1 MYSFHIT
8 DLVYIIYAYLPYA
21 AYYQAKK
28 SWVNKVFMIEIIFI
42 LILINTFTVL
52 DASNNPVLRIVA
64 VCSGSIFSILALRY
78 WYSAKKSF
86 QRKEIVMVSIILGIV
101 TLQVMGMLHPYIFL
115 LIYILLPLLYWKQIS
130 KCRNNIASAFHFRGI
145 LGQGSVSTLA
155 IFDPKVTGFYTYT
168 STIVAIQMIFAAY
181 LYIKQKWAKIIQVP
195 EVQTLSL
202 GFFFISDYIKEQRSH
217 YTLSKPRSLI
227 PSTSSFHHS
236 FHTVPSFRTYTLS
249 TST

>member
-86 QRKEIVMVSIILGIV
+86 QRKTLHCFQPSSNKTKRKREGWLGCKHDICATVSY
-101 TLQVMGMLHPYIFL
+101 QVSPCPRYPDHCTTTAAETY
-115 LIYILLPLLYWKQIS
+115 KED
-130 KCRNNIASAFHFRGI
+130 KCAQS
-145 LGQGSVSTLA
+145 QSSS
-155 IFDPKVTGFYTYT
+155 PT
-168 STIVAIQMIFAAY
+168 S
-181 LYIKQKWAKIIQVP
+181 L
-195 EVQTLSL
+195 
-202 GFFFISDYIKEQRSH
+202 
-217 YTLSKPRSLI
+217 
-227 PSTSSFHHS
+227 
-236 FHTVPSFRTYTLS
+236 
-249 TST
+249 

>member
-1 MYSFHIT
+1 MYSFHFI
-8 DLVYIIYAYLPYA
+8 DLVYILIPLA
-21 AYYQAKK
+21 ALSLLTKNWNSRK
-28 SWVNKVFMIEIIFI
+28 LIIDVI
-42 LILINTFTVL
+42 LVLIAANSFTALDIL
-52 DASNNPVLRIVA
+52 NNPVLRIVA

-181 LYIKQKWAKIIQVP
+181 LYIKQK
-195 EVQTLSL
+195 
-202 GFFFISDYIKEQRSH
+202 
-217 YTLSKPRSLI
+217 
-227 PSTSSFHHS
+227 
-236 FHTVPSFRTYTLS
+236 
-249 TST
+249 